1 MLMLSQGIYG
11 QENNFGLKV
20 LMIML
25 LLSEEINLKN
35 VV

>member
-1 MLMLSQGIYG
+1 MLSQGIYG
-11 QENNFGLKV
+11 QESNFGLKV

-25 LLSEEINLKN
+25 LLLSEEINLKN